1 MNYADTAFGGGCVF
15 ADNGGAA
22 TVGIQVA
29 GNQGTEF
36 SFNTPSVSGG
46 TSLLWTLVGPPSPP
60 AISVTPPSQEFG
72 TVTVGSSADRSFTV
86 QNAGGGTLSGSASIA
101 APYAVISGGS
111 FSLGAGASQQV
122 TVRFTP
128 TAPGSAPGDV
138 SFTSNAGILSR
149 SVTGIGALPP
159 TISVTPPSQDFGTVA
174 VDSSTDRSFT
184 VQNTGGGT
192 LSGSASIAAP
202 YAVISGGSF
211 SLGAGA
217 SQQVTVRFTPTAPG
231 SAAGNVSFTSNAG
244 NVGRSVTGIGA
255 ASTAQI
261 TVTSPGGGE
270 AWRENQKRNIRWT
283 SSGVSGTVRIDLSR
297 DGGASR
303 EILFASVPNDGTQS
317 WRVTKPASTQ
327 AQIRVCDQSL
337 TICDTST
344 FTIKERRQH

>member
-1 MNYADTAFGGGCVF
+1 VKFQVVFSESSSAVLMNYADTAFGGGCVF

-60 AISVTPPSQEFG
+60 A
-72 TVTVGSSADRSFTV
+72 
-86 QNAGGGTLSGSASIA
+86 
-101 APYAVISGGS
+101 
-111 FSLGAGASQQV
+111 
-122 TVRFTP
+122 
-128 TAPGSAPGDV
+128 
-138 SFTSNAGILSR
+138 
-149 SVTGIGALPP
+149 
-159 TISVTPPSQDFGTVA
+159 ISVTPPSQDFGTVA

-270 AWRENQKRNIRWT
+270 AWRANQKRNIRWT